1 MGDRHGN
8 ILIADDGRVMRT
20 VLSRKLTEKGYKVS
34 ESDGGNKALEMIG
47 ADDHAYDLLVLDII
61 MPDLGGLEVLQQI
74 REKLSPTELPVI
86 MATANDESED
96 IVRAFELGAND
107 YVTKPINFP
116 VLLARIETH
125 LRLKR
130 ATAELQQ
137 KLERQSPSPTQ

>member
-1 MGDRHGN
+1 MGDSHGH

-20 VLSRKLTEKGYKVS
+20 VLSRKLTEKGYTVNES
-34 ESDGGNKALEMIG
+34 EGGNKTLELIASG
-47 ADDHAYDLLVLDII
+47 GYDLLVLDII
-61 MPDLGGLEVLQQI
+61 MPDLGGLEVLQRI
-74 REKLSPTELPVI
+74 RETLSPTELPVI

-116 VLLARIETH
+116 VLVARIDTH

-130 ATAELQQ
+130 ATEELRNQ
-137 KLERQSPSPTQ
+137 LDRHAPPSTS

>member
-1 MGDRHGN
+1 MDDSHGN

-20 VLSRKLTEKGYKVS
+20 VLSRKLTENGYTVR
-34 ESDGGNKALEMIG
+34 ESDCGLTALDMIA
-47 ADDHAYDLLVLDII
+47 ADPYDLVILDII
-61 MPDLGGLEVLQQI
+61 MPDLGGLEVLQRL
-74 REKLSPTELPVI
+74 REKHSPTDLPVI

-116 VLLARIETH
+116 VLLARIDTH

-130 ATAELQQ
+130 ATEELRRELAQ
-137 KLERQSPSPTQ
+137 RSASPAP

>member
-1 MGDRHGN
+1 MEDSQGN

-20 VLSRKLTEKGYKVS
+20 VLSRKLTEKGYAVS
-34 ESDGGNKALEMIG
+34 ESDGGEKALEMIEAG
-47 ADDHAYDLLVLDII
+47 DYDLLILDII
-61 MPDLGGLEVLQQI
+61 MPDLGGLEVLQRLRAKQ
-74 REKLSPTELPVI
+74 SPTDLPVI

-116 VLLARIETH
+116 VLLARIDTH

-130 ATAELQQ
+130 ATEELRRE
-137 KLERQSPSPTQ
+137 LEQRSAPTSP

>member
-1 MGDRHGN
+1 MGDSHGN

-20 VLSRKLTEKGYKVS
+20 VLSRKLSEKGYSVH
-34 ESDGGNKALEMIG
+34 ESDGGLKAIEMIATG
-47 ADDHAYDLLVLDII
+47 NFDLLVLDII
-61 MPDLGGLEVLQQI
+61 MPDLGGLEVLQRI
-74 REKLSPTELPVI
+74 RENLSPTELPVI

-116 VLLARIETH
+116 VLLARIDTH

-130 ATAELQQ
+130 ATEALQQ
-137 KLERQSPSPTQ
+137 KLDEKSAPRTP